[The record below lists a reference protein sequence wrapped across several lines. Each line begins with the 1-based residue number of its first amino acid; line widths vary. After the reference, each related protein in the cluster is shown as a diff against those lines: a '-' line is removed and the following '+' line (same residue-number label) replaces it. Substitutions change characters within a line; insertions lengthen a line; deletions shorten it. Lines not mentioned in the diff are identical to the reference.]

1 MMSGSEW
8 YHQDEVNALIEKRV
22 KEDKN

>member
-8 YHQDEVNALIEKRV
+8 YHQDEVEDLIEKRV

>member
-8 YHQDEVNALIEKRV
+8 YHQDEVNTLIEKGV
-22 KEDKN
+22 KIY